1 MKAKGDEP
9 LEVLGT
15 GGTGGASSIE
25 RGKNADEWADV
36 TDVEGVPGV
45 VGVNGSPL
53 RYDAPD
59 PEPFD
64 PDSDVTPLCASQ
76 IPPGDGNVAECG
88 GVEGTVRLRS
98 TVG

>member
-1 MKAKGDEP
+1 MAG
-9 LEVLGT
+9 
-15 GGTGGASSIE
+15 
-25 RGKNADEWADV
+25 
-36 TDVEGVPGV
+36 VEGVG
-45 VGVNGSPL
+45 GVNGSP

>member
-1 MKAKGDEP
+1 MA
-9 LEVLGT
+9 
-15 GGTGGASSIE
+15 
-25 RGKNADEWADV
+25 
-36 TDVEGVPGV
+36 GVAGV
-45 VGVNGSPL
+45 VRVNGSP

-88 GVEGTVRLRS
+88 GVEGTVKLRS